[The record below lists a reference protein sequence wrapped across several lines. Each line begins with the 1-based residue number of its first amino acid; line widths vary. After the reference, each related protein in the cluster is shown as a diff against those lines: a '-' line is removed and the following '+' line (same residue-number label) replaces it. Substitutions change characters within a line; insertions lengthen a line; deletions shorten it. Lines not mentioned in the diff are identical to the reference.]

1 MSARTLSTAPR
12 RSSRDLWQ
20 LFWNGVGLLVFVV
33 MMFPVYWMVNT
44 AFKAPQDSLTPIPK
58 FLPIPPSLANFQDA
72 INQPFFADDIRNS
85 LVVVSS
91 VVVISIAIA
100 FLGAVAVARLGFRGR
115 KAFIIL
121 IIGVQMVPFNA
132 LVIPIFLML
141 NAADALD
148 ELPSVIAVYLAAVV
162 PFMIWTLR
170 GFIINIPRELEEAA
184 VVDGCSHFGAFM
196 RILFPLAAPGL
207 VAVSIYAFIQAW
219 NEYVLAY
226 VILRSGENQTLTV
239 WLASFTTNHGVDWG
253 GLMAGATL
261 TAIPVVTFF
270 VFLQRNLVTGLTA
283 GAVKG

>member
-1 MSARTLSTAPR
+1 MSARPLSTAPR